1 MSSIAAGA
9 APFSLMNGVVFCS
22 AISADGAADGITG
35 AVAPPAVAAP
45 PPPPPAVCALSSLSA
60 SW

>member
-9 APFSLMNGVVFCS
+9 APFSFMNGVVFCS
-22 AISADGAADGITG
+22 DISLAGAADGIAG
-35 AVAPPAVAAP
+35 AVAAAAAAVAV
-45 PPPPPAVCALSSLSA
+45 PAACALSSLSA